1 MHATTK
7 FAGNESSAAV
17 TLAVDL
23 AKDVFELAFA
33 DAVGRIVERRRL
45 KRGPFAQCLVN
56 RAPLS
61 IIMEACG
68 SAHAWAR
75 RFMRLGH
82 TVKLLP
88 AQHVRPYVRRNKTD
102 RADAAGLLEA
112 ARCGD
117 IRPVP
122 VKTTGQQGT
131 QGLHRIREHHKA
143 ERTAAIN
150 LVRGLLREFGAAIPA
165 GADKIRPAVLAALED
180 GDNDLPMPLRHALA
194 GLLQRIASCEE
205 AMAAIEKQLA
215 DIARDDTRCQRLM
228 AANGV
233 GLITATAMSA
243 GIGDFAR
250 FPSGRH
256 FASALGL
263 TPREYSSGGSRKL
276 GRISKRGDVYLRT
289 LLIHG
294 ARSALI
300 TACMARKRGQ
310 TLDRTQQWALAL
322 AERKGHNKA
331 VVALANKTARRL
343 WAAEHHGVGF
353 DPDHLSQR
361 EQRAG

>member
-7 FAGNESSAAV
+7 FAGNESSVAV

-33 DAVGRIVERRRL
+33 DAAGRIVERRRL

-61 IIMEACG
+61 IVMEACG

-75 RFMRLGH
+75 HFMRLGH

-322 AERKGHNKA
+322 AGRKGHNKA

-343 WAAEHHGVGF
+343 WAAEHNGVGF